1 VTLHAPEEHDF
12 SGKTLEEAL
21 TCCLMSFAPLAAFL
35 NRVVSQLGPCGRSL
49 MAHDL

>member
-21 TCCLMSFAPLAAFL
+21 TCCL
-35 NRVVSQLGPCGRSL
+35 VSL
-49 MAHDL
+49 MTLR